1 MGYHSDHSIVVLSFG
16 GFKHGKSYWKHNNSL
31 LTDKEYLKI
40 INKHIIETKKQYA
53 VPIYNLD
60 KIENIPDSDI

>member
-1 MGYHSDHSIVVLSFG
+1 MLSFD
-16 GFKHGKSYWKHNNSL
+16 GFKHGKSYWTNNNSL

-60 KIENIPDSDI
+60 EIENIPDFDI